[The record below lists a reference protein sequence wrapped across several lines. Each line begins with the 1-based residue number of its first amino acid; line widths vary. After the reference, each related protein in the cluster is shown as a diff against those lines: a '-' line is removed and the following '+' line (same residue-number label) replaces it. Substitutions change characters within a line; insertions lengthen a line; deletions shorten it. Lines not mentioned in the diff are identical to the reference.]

1 MQKSWKNPVKEYAAT
16 NRPPSYPPPNRRVI
30 RSPAS
35 ELGQYKNNRLDSQG
49 LEENGVGGGRHTI
62 KTGSATQKI
71 LKPGALMTSRRCC
84 AGLLQADVTLC
95 EGKLQGLHV
104 SSQGRGCRADSGFHE
119 SDPLPPATVPAVTFS
134 FTSAVYS

>member
-1 MQKSWKNPVKEYAAT
+1 MLL
-16 NRPPSYPPPNRRVI
+16 PPPPHRRVI

-35 ELGQYKNNRLDSQG
+35 EWGQYKNNRPDSQG
-49 LEENGVGGGRHTI
+49 LEENGVGGGRHPI

-71 LKPGALMTSRRCC
+71 LKPGALVTSRRCC
-84 AGLLQADVTLC
+84 AGPLQADGTLC

-119 SDPLPPATVPAVTFS
+119 SDPLPPATAPAVTFS
-134 FTSAVYS
+134 FTSAA